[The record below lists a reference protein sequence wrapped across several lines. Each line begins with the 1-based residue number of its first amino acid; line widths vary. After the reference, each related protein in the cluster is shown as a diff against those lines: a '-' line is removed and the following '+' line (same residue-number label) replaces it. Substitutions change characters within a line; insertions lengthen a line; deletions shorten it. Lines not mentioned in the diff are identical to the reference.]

1 MVTQLEKRDYTPE
14 EYLELEETAE
24 YKNEYR
30 DGEIVPVA
38 VETTNHNEIAGN
50 FCAHLK
56 FALRGQ
62 DYRTYM
68 GDVRLWIPRYRLY
81 TYPDVMVIEGDPIY
95 AGTGKTTVTNP
106 SLIAEVLS
114 NSTKNYDRGDK
125 FQAYRSIPEF
135 REYILI
141 DQYNFRVEQFAKKSE
156 GQWLFTEYEGENG
169 ILKLDSIEFQ
179 IPFNE
184 LYEGVEFAET
194 EE

>member
-1 MVTQLEKRDYTPE
+1 MVTKLEKRYYTSE
-14 EYLELEETAE
+14 EYLELEEAAE
-24 YKNEYR
+24 YKNEYW
-30 DGEIVPVA
+30 DGTIIPVA

-62 DYRTYM
+62 DYQTYISN
-68 GDVRLWIPRYRLY
+68 VRLWIPRYRLY
-81 TYPDVMVIEGDPIY
+81 TYPDVMVIEGDPNY

-184 LYEGVEFAET
+184 LYEGVDFAET